1 MPEPENPPAVK
12 GPAPKKK
19 PAFYRNTRINAVKI
33 FRALKQAYME
43 DRGPITV
50 SEIARLTGL
59 HKWSVSRTIDVWLHP
74 FVESVVVEELE
85 QVGLRIKLVRL
96 KNPEMTEEQM
106 LRGLNVKL

>member
-1 MPEPENPPAVK
+1 MAK
-12 GPAPKKK
+12 R
-19 PAFYRNTRINAVKI
+19 FYKNTKINAVKI

-59 HKWSVSRTIDVWLHP
+59 HKWSVSRTIDIWLHP
-74 FVESVVVEELE
+74 FVESVIVEELE
-85 QVGLRIKLVRL
+85 QVGLRIKLVKL
-96 KNPEMTEEQM
+96 KNPDLTEEQL

>member
-1 MPEPENPPAVK
+1 MAK
-12 GPAPKKK
+12 RYYK
-19 PAFYRNTRINAVKI
+19 NTKVNAIKI

-50 SEIARLTGL
+50 SEIARMTSL

-96 KNPEMTEEQM
+96 KNPDMTEEQL
-106 LRGLNVKL
+106 LRGLDVKL

>member
-1 MPEPENPPAVK
+1 MAK
-12 GPAPKKK
+12 RY
-19 PAFYRNTRINAVKI
+19 YRNTKINAVKI

-50 SEIARLTGL
+50 SEIARMTSL
-59 HKWSVSRTIDVWLHP
+59 HKWSVSRTIDVWLQP
-74 FVESVVVEELE
+74 FVEATIVEELE

-96 KNPEMTEEQM
+96 KNPDMTEEQM

>member
-1 MPEPENPPAVK
+1 MAK
-12 GPAPKKK
+12 RYYK
-19 PAFYRNTRINAVKI
+19 NTKVNAIKI

-50 SEIARLTGL
+50 SEIARLTSL

-74 FVESVVVEELE
+74 FVESVIVEELE

-96 KNPEMTEEQM
+96 KNPDMTEEQL
-106 LRGLNVKL
+106 LRGLDVKL

>member
-1 MPEPENPPAVK
+1 MAK
-12 GPAPKKK
+12 R
-19 PAFYRNTRINAVKI
+19 FYRNTRINAVKI
-33 FRALKQAYME
+33 FRVLKQAYME

-96 KNPEMTEEQM
+96 KNPDMTEEQ
-106 LRGLNVKL
+106 LLKGLNVRL